1 MTESTVYQWGDNMRH
16 STHTIDSCRWEYT
29 SESAIDSQPCRVL
42 DAEQR
47 AGSLT
52 QWEWLKTPA
61 LVLILI
67 GALGILRVYA
77 AAATTWLAFMK
88 FPPVW
93 SCGVMIGGGA
103 ILLAL
108 SIAASKTLRQRSL
121 RIEKHKNW
129 RSF

>member
-1 MTESTVYQWGDNMRH
+1 MRH
-16 STHTIDSCRWEYT
+16 STHTIDSCRWEHP
-29 SESAIDSQPCRVL
+29 SESVIDSQSCRVL
-42 DAEQR
+42 NAEQH

-67 GALGILRVYA
+67 GTLGILRVYA

-103 ILLAL
+103 ILLAI
-108 SIAASKTLRQRSL
+108 SIAAYKSCRQRSL
-121 RIEKHKNW
+121 QIQKHKNW